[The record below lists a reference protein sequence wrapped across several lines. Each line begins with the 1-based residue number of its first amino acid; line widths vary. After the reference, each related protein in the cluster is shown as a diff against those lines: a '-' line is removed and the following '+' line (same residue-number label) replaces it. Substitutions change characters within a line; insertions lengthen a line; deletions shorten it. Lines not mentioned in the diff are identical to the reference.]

1 MHFST
6 TVLAFGAIA
15 SMAVA
20 APVAEPEAAWHSKFR
35 YFPGQPIGKRD
46 AEADPAWHSKFRY
59 FPGQPIGKR
68 EAEAEAEA
76 DPAWHSK
83 FRYFPG
89 QPIGKR
95 EADEEDVEADVVEE
109 EAAEED
115 SE

>member
-1 MHFST
+1 LTAKSSNSSTTLFLIMHFST

-35 YFPGQPIGKRD
+35 YFPGQPIGKR
-46 AEADPAWHSKFRY
+46 
-59 FPGQPIGKR
+59 
-68 EAEAEAEA
+68 EAEAEALAEA

>member
-35 YFPGQPIGKRD
+35 YFPGQPIGKR
-46 AEADPAWHSKFRY
+46 
-59 FPGQPIGKR
+59 
-68 EAEAEAEA
+68 
-76 DPAWHSK
+76 
-83 FRYFPG
+83 
-89 QPIGKR
+89 